1 MTDRRHIVPVPRRVL
16 ILWIAALFA
25 AVVMGLLAVARGQE
39 PITYTPVIQPGYYYQ
54 PTPVWVPP
62 RPVYTWVARPRYTY
76 LGQAILG
83 PRWELSPVVQPVQP
97 QAQPATP

>member
-16 ILWIAALFA
+16 ILWLAALFA

-39 PITYTPVIQPGYYYQ
+39 PVTYTPVIQPGYYYQ

-62 RPVYTWVARPRYTY
+62 RPVGVYVAYPRYTWI
-76 LGQAILG
+76 GQSLFG
-83 PRWELSPVVQPVQP
+83 PRLVWTPVVQPVQP
-97 QAQPATP
+97 QHATP